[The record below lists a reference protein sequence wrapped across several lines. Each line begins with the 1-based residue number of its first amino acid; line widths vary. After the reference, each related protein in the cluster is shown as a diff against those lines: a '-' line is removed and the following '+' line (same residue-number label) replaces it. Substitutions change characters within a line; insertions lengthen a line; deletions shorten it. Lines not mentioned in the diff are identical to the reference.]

1 MLCGRP
7 IIEALGITMDFAQK
21 RLRFGTS
28 TWTDATLGRQGE
40 YLWSLTA
47 EHDTVY
53 YDVSQPDYE
62 LRTADPEVAATDGF
76 HLKDFLEAEHGF
88 TAREEL
94 VTKGVE
100 TWCVYPQARVE
111 NYGCAPSHPPE

>member
-21 RLRFGTS
+21 RLRCGSS
-28 TWTDATLGRQGE
+28 TCTNATLGRQGE

-53 YDVSQPDYE
+53 YDVNQPDYE

-94 VTKGVE
+94 ATKELKTGVCTLKQE
-100 TWCVYPQARVE
+100 LKPWMRTFV
-111 NYGCAPSHPPE
+111 HT